1 MRYYWPVEPEDLLAQ
16 NREWAAATVSR
27 DPGYFARLA
36 GQQAPRF
43 LWVGCSD
50 SRISADA
57 IAGLAPGEV
66 FVHRN
71 VANVAPHTDLN
82 LLSVLTYAV
91 DVLQVGHVIVVGHY
105 GCGGVAA
112 ALDGRSHGLLDNWL
126 RQVKDVASRHAAQ
139 LDGLDPEAKGRRLVE
154 LNAVEQARNLCH
166 TSIVQSAWARG
177 QALTVRAWVYGL
189 EDGRLRDLRFVVTG
203 PDDVQPAYR
212 LSLEG
217 D

>member
-1 MRYYWPVEPEDLLAQ
+1 MRNELAALLRN
-16 NREWAAATVSR
+16 NRGWAER
-27 DPGYFARLA
+27 IEREDPGFFERLSR
-36 GQQAPRF
+36 QQAPAY
-43 LWVGCSD
+43 LWIGCSD
-50 SRISADA
+50 SRVPANQVID
-57 IAGLAPGEV
+57 LAPGEV